1 MRVLNFS
8 LDKEILRE
16 GSMVQKRLASLSAAV
31 GEIAVLTPFMYCG
44 GKTAQFFKLW
54 KQARKILAEKHFDL
68 ITVQDTS
75 YLALLAYML
84 AKKFRVPLEVQV
96 HGFEKLYGVRKLLAR
111 FVLRRAD
118 KIRVVSERLRREIS
132 PRAYVLPVYTQ
143 LGMPIEKNKDTR
155 VIFTFL
161 TVGRLVPVKNV
172 EMQIRAFARIVR
184 DFPNAQ
190 LVIVGDGPERE
201 NLPKHSRVIFEGT
214 QKEPSRF
221 YQNADAFLLTSNS
234 EGWGVVVTEAAGFG
248 LPIIMTDVGCA
259 GEFIKNGENGIVIP
273 IGDEDALVAAMRRII
288 ENAELRARLGRS
300 ARASFSA
307 LPSAEEQIRK
317 QVEEWHSIVTIT
329 QLL

>member
-1 MRVLNFS
+1 VR
-8 LDKEILRE
+8 DKPSDYLKKMAIGWGASENKIKKIHNA
-16 GSMVQKRLASLSAAV
+16 VQLPFDICSVEKPL
-31 GEIAVLTPFMYCG
+31 GERWI
-44 GKTAQFFKLW
+44 
-54 KQARKILAEKHFDL
+54 
-68 ITVQDTS
+68 
-75 YLALLAYML
+75 
-84 AKKFRVPLEVQV
+84 
-96 HGFEKLYGVRKLLAR
+96 
-111 FVLRRAD
+111 
-118 KIRVVSERLRREIS
+118 VS
-132 PRAYVLPVYTQ
+132 
-143 LGMPIEKNKDTR
+143 
-155 VIFTFL
+155 
-161 TVGRLVPVKNV
+161 VGRLVPWKGVEGIMRAVK
-172 EMQIRAFARIVR
+172 ELSLPDIRLKV
-184 DFPNAQ
+184 
-190 LVIVGDGPERE
+190 VGDGPERE